1 MSASHRF
8 NFGLRQVLLTI
19 LIVSCSAFT
28 GVMAN
33 EQRGMEIAELRKAA
47 DTGWGD
53 TEAAMLMI
61 LRNAQGQESVR
72 EIRFRSLEVIDDG
85 DKALTIFDRPR
96 DVSGT
101 AFLSFSKALEP
112 DLQWIYLPALRRV
125 KRINSKNKSGPF
137 MGSEFAFEDMTS
149 FELEKYS
156 FKYVGEDSIDGRAA
170 FMVEQVPLDR
180 NSGYTRQVVWVDQ
193 EHYYVLKIDFY
204 DRKDAL
210 LKTLLL
216 EDYRLY
222 KDKFWRA
229 HSSEMMNEQTGKST
243 QLIIDSLEF
252 GVGLEDAD
260 FDSNK
265 LRNVR

>member
-1 MSASHRF
+1 MSASNRF
-8 NFGLRQVLLTI
+8 YRSLQHVLL
-19 LIVSCSAFT
+19 IVVLAIGTST
-28 GVMAN
+28 GVIAD
-33 EQRGMEIAELRKAA
+33 EQRGLEISKLRKAA

-53 TEAAMLMI
+53 TEAEMRMI

-72 EIRFRSLEVIDDG
+72 EIRVRSLEVIDDG

-156 FKYVGEDSIDGRAA
+156 FNYTGEDTIDGRSA
-170 FMVEQVPLDR
+170 FKVEQVPLDR
-180 NSGYTRQVVWVDQ
+180 NSGYTRQIVWIDQ
-193 EHYYVLKIDFY
+193 EHYYVLKIEFY
-204 DRKDAL
+204 DRKNAL
-210 LKTLLL
+210 LKTLTLD
-216 EDYRLY
+216 DYRLY

-229 HSSEMMNEQTGKST
+229 HVSEMVNEQTGKST
-243 QLIIDSLEF
+243 ELIIDKLEF
-252 GVGLEDAD
+252 DVGLEEAD

>member
-1 MSASHRF
+1 MIKIMSSNKYRAAVALL
-8 NFGLRQVLLTI
+8 GGVLLLGT
-19 LIVSCSAFT
+19 SAISF
-28 GVMAN
+28 AD
-33 EQRGMEIAELRKAA
+33 EARGLEISKQRKAA

-53 TEAAMLMI
+53 SEAAMRMI

-72 EIRFRSLEVIDDG
+72 EIRVKSLEVPNDG
-85 DKALTIFDRPR
+85 DKALTIFDVPR

-112 DLQWIYLPALRRV
+112 DLQWIYLPALKRV

-149 FELEKYS
+149 FELAKYT
-156 FKYVGEDSIDGRAA
+156 FNYVGDDTLDGRKT
-170 FMVEQVPLDR
+170 FIVEQIPQDE
-180 NSGYTRQVVWVDQ
+180 NSGYTRQKVWIDQ
-193 EHYYVLKIDFY
+193 EHYYVHQIEFY

-210 LKTLLL
+210 LKILTL

-222 KDKFWRA
+222 KDKYWRA
-229 HSSEMMNEQTGKST
+229 MKSEMFNEQTYKST
-243 QLIIDSLEF
+243 VLLVDDLKF
-252 GVGLEDAD
+252 DVGLQDDD